1 MTRRVIVDLTG
12 CFRGPAASLRRRW
25 ADVSGLAPL
34 HRRIR
39 ENPWFEVLPTEADVR
54 ASAVALASKAKGRP
68 VLVGQAGV
76 VDAAR
81 AWVEALHLPLDLL
94 FAGPELPEGASAV
107 VAHLGPAAV
116 DDLVDQAVERKL
128 RVAVVCAPVQGEAVE
143 PPPRGVW
150 VNDAWAGEGTRGA
163 LGAGVLV
170 GLTLAGLDLT
180 AALRGAQAMLEAASG
195 PIADNPAW
203 SVARAL
209 RLLAAEGGR
218 DVVIHVAGEPRLLA
232 FASWAARAQAAQLAG
247 MSPHGPARPLPAV
260 ALAGDAEWGTA
271 IGRSA
276 RDRVVLVWESV
287 SSPQETAWFEALGEA
302 GVAVIRIRLPAL
314 DAESVGG
321 ALTLWLRGLGCLAAM
336 EERGGEGAP
345 ATPALSTRVSG

>member
-1 MTRRVIVDLTG
+1 MTRRVIVDLAS
-12 CFRGPAASLRRRW
+12 CFRGPAAALRRRW

-39 ENPWFEVLPTEADVR
+39 ENPWFEALPVEAEVR
-54 ASAVALASKAKGRP
+54 AAAASLAQKTKGRP
-68 VLVGQAGV
+68 VLVGQPGV
-76 VDAAR
+76 VGATR
-81 AWVEALHLPLDLL
+81 VWVEALGLGLDLVHPGL
-94 FAGPELPEGASAV
+94 ELPAGAGCL
-107 VAHLGPAAV
+107 VAHLGPRAV

-128 RVAVVCAPVQGEAVE
+128 RVAVVCAAVAGESVE

-170 GLTLAGLDLT
+170 ALTLAGLDLT
-180 AALRGAQAMLEAASG
+180 AALGGAQAMLADADG

-218 DVVIHVAGEPRLLA
+218 DVVVHAAAEPALLA
-232 FASWAARAQAAQLAG
+232 YSAWAARTQATLLAG
-247 MSPHGPARPLPAV
+247 MSPHAPARPLPAV
-260 ALAGDAEWGTA
+260 TLAGDEEWGSA
-271 IGRSA
+271 IVRSA
-276 RDRVVLVWESV
+276 RDRVVVVWESTG
-287 SSPQETAWFEALGEA
+287 SPPETSWFEALGEA

-314 DAESVGG
+314 DAESLGG
-321 ALTLWLRGLGCLAAM
+321 ALTLWLRALGCLAAM